1 MMFQRQADGVEEDAD
16 SDALHE
22 HAASDQLSQ
31 ILSHSS
37 NGQDQ
42 LDETLIFQSKQSQF
56 MFHVSYLSLYV
67 PFIGCFW
74 SWCYNF

>member
-1 MMFQRQADGVEEDAD
+1 MMFQRQADGVKEDAD

-31 ILSHSS
+31 IFSHSS
-37 NGQDQ
+37 SGQDQ

-56 MFHVSYLSLYV
+56 MFNVSYVSLYL
-67 PFIGCFW
+67 
-74 SWCYNF
+74 S